1 MRPLLTRRDF
11 AASAAFL
18 ALGLTEAAAA
28 NAPEE
33 DVAWLRLSA
42 SAELVAH
49 AFLARAAASRVLARP
64 ERRRLREALSADRR
78 HYAALAAEIGVDAP
92 VESDFSIGFRRSTF
106 GSRARLLAVGV
117 RIKRTLVGLNLG
129 ATTSIS
135 DARLR
140 AVTGRIA
147 ASEASHLSY
156 LSSIAGGSALGA
168 ALPTVLDAER
178 ATQEL
183 TPFWG

>member
-1 MRPLLTRRDF
+1 MRQTLTRRDF
-11 AASAAFL
+11 AASAALL
-18 ALGLTEAAAA
+18 ALGASDAAWA

-33 DVAWLRLSA
+33 DIAWLRLSA
-42 SAELVAH
+42 SAELVAQ
-49 AFLARAAASRVLARP
+49 AFLARAAASQVLARP
-64 ERRRLREALSADRR
+64 ERRRLREALGADRR
-78 HYAALAAEIGVDAP
+78 HYAALAAEIGPDTP

-106 GSRARLLAVGV
+106 GSRDGLLAVGA

-135 DARLR
+135 DVQLR

-156 LSSIAGGSALGA
+156 LSSIAGGSALGV
-168 ALPTVLDAER
+168 ALPRVLDVER

-183 TPFWG
+183 APFWG

>member
-1 MRPLLTRRDF
+1 MRQTVTRRDF
-11 AASAAFL
+11 ALSAAL
-18 ALGLTEAAAA
+18 VALGGSEAVAAP
-28 NAPEE
+28 APEE
-33 DVAWLRLSA
+33 DLAWLRLSA
-42 SAELVAH
+42 SAELVAQ
-49 AFLARAAASRVLARP
+49 AFCAGAAASRALSST
-64 ERRRLREALSADRR
+64 ERRRFREAFAADRR
-78 HYAALAAEIGVDAP
+78 HYLALAAAIGPDAP
-92 VESDFSIGFRRSTF
+92 VASDFSIGFRRRTF
-106 GSRARLLAVGV
+106 TSRERLLAVGV

-135 DARLR
+135 HGPLR

-168 ALPTVLDAER
+168 ALPRVLDLER